1 MRTEMRLVDQPGQ
14 LSTKRQERCACNLY
28 ACRSFIRAKAKES
41 RDMRAAFVILSLV
54 GLLLL
59 AFSPVWYG
67 AIAGDD
73 RVIVDSRNP

>member
-1 MRTEMRLVDQPGQ
+1 
-14 LSTKRQERCACNLY
+14 
-28 ACRSFIRAKAKES
+28 
-41 RDMRAAFVILSLV
+41 MRATLVILSLV

-67 AIAGDD
+67 AVAGDN